1 MRFIEIPALITEDI
15 EDPSIVDITE
25 PITVSIS
32 GTTMTIDG
40 GSKVSGEATV
50 NLTGDTTINAFT
62 LQNIKHPSLH
72 KISVKT
78 NNKGNFTYVPTD
90 TVTASSV
97 STTTKTGSDFEI
109 LLITTNGGETYAD
122 FDMADYT
129 SPALYTSNALTG
141 FDISE
146 LTSTYGATAKL
157 YKPDGTLLTTVNS
170 ATTGGGVNFGY
181 TESIPGEVT
190 YTLEVEDDLGRKS
203 KYDLPRK
210 WISYA
215 METNSTPGFEKLAL
229 AGNEYT
235 STTIVPNIST
245 SSKVRV
251 HKKNN
256 HGYLGINFKIQ
267 GRNTT
272 NGSWVDID
280 DTGENENDDESKEYL
295 AFGDYLYH
303 RVWVKPTAKATATVS
318 SSNVV
323 TLSLTDFTEENLEK
337 SFENF
342 DPYDIDETSNTY
354 VFEETSKVGTIPFT
368 LAIGDQTYS
377 NAFTVTT
384 EEVGTV
390 PNTDFSTSNA
400 IFTYGTSGSNQSAMI
415 FGSDDAKYLCVYNP
429 SNGEEMF
436 VYKGDPSTGSYAL
449 YGGTNGDGI
458 YRHADYVADATP
470 LEGSAMSWDGK
481 YMLLKHYYWGDVTV
495 YKNNETDSQYDK
507 IINNLRSANY
517 NVGSWGACQF
527 IPNSYDFV
535 MTMHANNN
543 IYGFGVVYFEN
554 SGDTWTEKWTWE
566 NPTSGGLTR
575 TTTDA
580 KWGRFGFQFSR
591 DKKYAALTSYAN
603 PTNVAVLSV
612 DLENQ
617 TFQKIWEE
625 GISVGYACAMS
636 PDGKYVIA
644 GNQKIFKNNDAGD
657 WTSKTE
663 VQSEFT
669 NNTIFTDYC
678 IFLGDKY
685 VAGGNTSSKH
695 LFEFYPKKE
704 ILLTYN
710 DKDRITITKTGGLT
724 TTTDKLYKDGVLY
737 ETLNSESMIFIS
749 ETGVYQVIS
758 DDKYYSNKIT
768 VTTISETEARLYIN
782 HATTFLLKRDG
793 KVWYWGEY
801 HRGSNAMG
809 NGTEVSLPTL
819 NDNLNALP
827 GGIKQIGNSGVDPH
841 AMCAITNNGKLY
853 TWGYNGHGQLGRN
866 NTSDYTS
873 QAPWLVDTQSSNT
886 FTFCHCSYYSNFA
899 LQDNGYLWSCGYN
912 GQYLLGTGNN
922 SQQNRFYRIN
932 LPNVIDFH
940 ANHNLAVAVTSSN
953 EVYIWGTEA
962 NSCMAGI
969 GTTGTP
975 TRLTALDGKNIVKV
989 RTGGYSGHAISSD
1002 GKLYSWGKGQYHAI
1016 PDGTN
1021 SNIGTPTEMTWF
1033 SRKNIRLVDAQ
1044 FPYDEAAACLALDD
1058 QGNMYVW
1065 GMSDHGAIG
1074 VYHHHPTTHSWPVL
1088 LKTNIAS
1095 ISVGRH
1101 SCGCIDKFGQ
1111 VYTWGDGDRGVQNWI
1126 HGTNSNT
1133 DINYP
1138 TSNNL
1143 STGTTLIY
1151 DGYDTLK
1158 LGKKLSVT
1166 STMLYGSNTL
1176 SLDTKSDI
1184 FITDPHTYTFKVSDT
1199 SSGTLTYL
1207 SNVVSTVSRPTG
1219 RVYPPKSGIHKN
1231 LTTSGSANVDN
1242 TWTVD
1247 GALYG
1252 NGDYKASMNKNSNS
1266 SEHIY
1271 HAFSGVTGYGHMH
1284 TTNSTD
1290 VAIQLHMPQKIK
1302 LTKYAMYSRNFTGE
1316 YNYAPKTW
1324 KVYGSNDNGTNW
1336 TELDSQTDETVSS
1349 WGSQTDHRDTKRE
1362 YTVTG
1367 NNKYFSSYKLD
1378 VTANGGG
1385 NFVVISQIEYYGD
1398 EDEDFI
1404 TYDGFGKVTVETKGD
1419 TGATSNITYY
1429 SNTYEIGT
1437 ARDLYITDTGD
1448 YTVDIY
1454 GSTKAFLGTHTV
1466 SADTIDNVPGFTLAF
1481 HHGTFADSG
1490 DPYSDG
1496 SVTTAATNGHVFSDT
1511 ATGTYTWGTLA
1522 HVKERENPGFTANST
1537 LHTDYSS
1544 KYGWS
1549 SNSGWEVSSKD
1560 EFDSSSY
1567 PTWKAFNKSDASNNN
1582 WLSGSAP
1589 STSSPQWIKIKYPSQ
1604 QVIKSYVIKTRD
1616 NASPRFPTAWK
1627 LQGAN
1632 NDIGDTDTGWTDI
1645 GTEQT
1650 QTTTTRNTSKSF
1662 DVSSNTTAYQY
1673 YRLRITGSRESA
1685 SSSNSDY
1692 VAIGQ
1697 WFLNTANDE
1706 NTTNHDQYTRYT
1718 YTPASTITAKVL
1730 MVAGGGGGAGV
1741 RGGGGAGGLL
1751 FHESV
1756 TLSNVAKS
1764 IVVGNG
1770 GLGGLGHNNGALETG
1785 SKGNNTSF
1793 TGLTTVIGG
1802 GGGNSNHNIVL
1813 EQTNGGSGG
1822 GGCTASNH
1830 ATTGGGTGIAGP
1842 PRQGYDGGNTNSA
1855 SGGAGG
1861 GGAGGAGG
1869 AGEGGSGGIGLD
1881 FTTTFGN
1888 IYGDSGYFA
1897 SGGGG
1902 GKDSGTSGTSPNGG
1916 GGNGS
1921 TGSSAAQDA
1930 QKHTGGGG
1938 GGAGYNGNTNSRLGG
1953 DGGSGIVIIKKLG
1966 PINPPALTFDGY
1978 NKLTIDNV
1986 DLRGYVEGPTDN
1998 DKLPRASAAER
2009 EIAAGNWTPHYDY
2022 IYEAQSSPT
2031 GFYRFK
2037 ICNQSAST
2045 PANPTSDTS
2054 NTHTNN
2060 RHSILYEIS
2069 TGKWHDGSPNAD
2081 PNYITTT
2088 STYAAESVTTA
2099 NPAQIW
2105 TWNGTTLNDS
2115 YVLSSLSWSQPP
2127 PDGSSKFTI
2136 KKDGV
2141 AFATTTSNTVYIRD
2155 TGTYTAEVKGLGAY
2169 AIELSNVVTG
2179 SISSPTLAQAS
2190 ITLTNASKNLPTL
2203 TNTYT
2208 LSGSS
2213 NEYTWRLGHA
2223 NVNDNVYVCYATH
2236 PSNNNGGTGSSV
2248 YIRNVHTNETYT
2260 LSGTYTIYARGPYSF
2275 FAHLNGND
2283 FIIMFLSGS
2292 TDDGIIVKRMTLSST
2307 NSWTESSST
2316 THSIPNSSIYEQWHN
2331 QCKPQIRQRNGFTEI
2346 IKSYL
2351 YATNQ
2356 HNLSYR
2362 TYRFDFVL
2370 IKYTHSTSSFSIEN
2384 VTAKTGIYY
2393 NNEGTNARDVNSL
2406 FMVPDSNQYVMMYA
2420 YTNSGSKNDD
2430 ANAYGRLAKFTYDY
2444 GDGTVSNYL
2453 EVGTTGSGRRAGNRK
2468 YRSLIPLYDSSGNI
2482 NEVLL
2487 WNSAHTQNVT
2497 QKVILSSLSHST
2509 VSYNSDLNVYSTG
2522 TTYDHLIN
2530 VDNIGNYYF
2539 ISYFTDDQKIGLAI
2553 LDSKATQPT
2562 YEYYETSYTYGGS
2575 TDARKYSGHNS
2586 FIVLNSDGGSVDWY
2600 ILMHWPERSYA
2611 IERYNIPLVQ
2621 NIGVQYDNY
2630 NKITLNQLNYE
2641 DTAEVT
2647 YYSNTY
2653 NLGTA
2658 KTMYVKD
2665 TGEYVFK
2672 ISGTDKY
2679 VESNVYVSSVDLA
2692 GAPTKPIDFDGYNKL
2707 TLIGAGSN
2715 VSANVTYFS
2724 NTYELGSAKEFYIR
2738 DVGTYDLEMSG
2749 SNVFALSNTVVNA
2762 LSTPVVSGT
2771 HRFPLDSGTLTDLN
2785 DNSVSFDSGATF
2797 EAGTLRNDGKTS
2809 YKLTVGQNKNV
2820 TLPSALSNWCVSMW
2834 VFIPY
2839 VTSYGSSN
2847 SNDIPSDF
2855 SSYTH
2860 NFGYSWSYPWIW
2872 HMANGREFRHR
2883 THHDS
2888 HIYEYS
2894 SASATSS
2901 ESTNMYHSW
2910 GSSIGSGS
2918 KQNWH
2923 PGNSSND
2930 IFMPEAWHHMAW
2942 EYNGT
2947 TGKFKWYCDGIERTT
2962 AEVTMSTG
2970 CSLNGMTF
2978 GDNTPNGSLS
2988 TDGGTSSGNP
2998 YWYISDLVIAPSW
3011 NIDTYNLTK
3020 GTYKHFLPIPNPVG
3034 VRQLRGEGNEE
3045 SLSSP
3050 SLNFDTYNKLSIENF
3065 TTIDKEWP
3073 PASFTSPTFSTSTV
3087 TGVTTTNN
3095 GKDQTWTI
3103 SGASYGNGEYSA
3115 SYNNT
3120 VLNNA
3125 NYHGPVRCFDKV
3137 NDGYA
3142 FHSSSIQTGIVTL
3155 NMPEKIL
3162 LDSYELRHRPNAN
3175 TSENHAPRDWKLEAS
3190 NDGTTW
3196 VVLDTQANQSYS
3208 PDVQGDEASKRTYTV
3223 SGNTTQYSRYR
3234 LNITANDGG
3243 THLVIG
3249 QWKLFEKNPRTAKLT
3264 DPNGDT
3270 YSLGQTQNDIYIE
3283 DTGEYILEVTNSDQ
3297 SAVVA
3302 KTVSGGIS
3310 QAPPSVGSTIE
3321 LHTPQSG
3328 STLIKSLTCKSSTSG
3343 ASFQFSVNGVWATSA
3358 VIDSPIEQSTN
3369 SDHNFTLS
3377 ELSIF
3382 NNNTNA
3388 WLTQTGML
3396 SGGTNS
3402 KGSPVDR
3409 EFVFEFENF
3418 IKLTTFTMWDGRSDW
3433 TYTQYEIWLGDDL
3446 NNLYKEATVSNSPT
3460 TQWDNNN
3467 NTNSSTYSPSSSISS
3482 YKYLVLKNFVVPN
3495 NNPNNNNGLAGLGI
3509 AEIYIYGYVTYQE
3522 IIPSLTYDTYNKLSI
3537 ENITPISTSLRL
3549 GSNTYDIGTATDVY
3563 IEDAGTYKFATGD
3576 ANTFALVSNVVG
3588 TGQISEPPVYSSATP
3603 TLVDP
3608 IDITDGIWS
3617 SLTYQWYQTHST
3629 YYLYKLS
3636 GDPNDSDRF
3645 IKYDW
3650 VNLVWSDQD
3659 QSGTYSTFGTSATDT
3674 TATARSVTN
3683 PTHIYLIAG
3692 LQLHATMVNPYYQA
3706 PFYPPSLTYDT
3717 SNKLSIE
3724 NLTPTSTTLTD
3735 PNGTSFDIG
3744 TATDVYIRDSGKYSI
3759 TSNNA
3764 NTFLLASTTVTGT
3777 PTGTYDKRVPLAF
3790 HHGTFADS
3798 DDPYGDGSVTVA
3810 ATNGHVYSDTPTGT
3824 YSWGTLGSCVKTE
3837 MADNLH
3843 STEEWAYRHNN
3854 GNTPTAGYT
3863 TYTWT
3868 PTSTITNTRTLVVAG
3883 GGGGGTDMGGG
3894 GGAGG
3899 LLASTSTNIAY
3910 AEQTIQVGD
3919 GGARGYGPDGNSTNQ
3934 HRGGNGANS
3943 SISGPGI
3950 TAIGGGGGATGH
3962 NDTYDRAAGSG
3973 GSGGGGSGGLASNS
3987 GYGAPN
3993 GTGIPGQGYD
4003 GANSGNA
4010 WYPGGGGGAG
4020 EKGYGR
4026 NGSGGGGNTVK
4037 GNGGNGLEDDIL
4049 GTSYW
4054 WAGGGGCNVYHSN
4067 HTPDNRAGHGGKGG
4081 GGGGAPAN
4089 SGHGVQHGYGDTN
4102 GLTNGQDGDTATANW
4117 HTHNGGNGGKHTGGG
4132 GGGGD
4137 HNQQSNP
4144 LLMRGGRG
4152 GSGIVVI
4159 QVPTTA
4165 TTPSQSYDT
4174 VKTITVSNVP
4184 STLTDVVG
4192 NIYKGSTAYPIH
4204 ATTSSSNVIIKNT
4217 GTYLS
4222 VFTTATQAFFTNA
4235 IDVTTQPTT
4244 TSDDNTIE
4252 DEPLSSGLSV
4262 SATLVFHHDTFAN
4275 SDDPHGDGSI
4285 TTAAVNGHVYS
4296 DTPTGT
4302 YTWGTLGSAT
4312 LNQPSGTD
4320 TNAGSGGHTPGNTTY
4335 TWTPP
4340 GAITGARMLL
4350 VGGGGG
4356 GGMDMGGGG
4365 GAGGFLA
4372 IDSKDIPESEQT
4384 VVVGQG
4390 GIGAPRAS
4398 GTNVLGQTQPGSHT
4412 YSVPAYNGGDSSI
4425 AGETAYGGG
4434 RGGYTHNDDDRQ
4446 HGWPGGSGGGAS
4458 GYNQSSRNSPGGAGV
4473 TGQGNNGGGSNT
4485 SHYSGGGG
4493 GAGQAGTSANSEPKG
4508 GDGLPSDIL
4517 GTEYWWSGGGGGG
4530 GYSINGGDGGKGGGG
4545 GGAIGSNPGGTGGLT
4560 DGQAGGG
4567 GGTNQQANTPGGH
4580 AGKHTGGG
4588 GGGGAHFQ
4596 GNNYGGN
4603 GGSGIV
4609 IIKFLVQEVG
4619 YAGSTA
4625 VPDETTTITIG
4636 EEAPSETLDVST
4648 TTIQEPTL
4656 NLDFTV
4662 ATTKLARNVKRYNGL
4677 SNSSIGARFNRRESR
4692 KKRIEKRIS
4701 IPTSFSAELTANNA
4715 SSPTTLTVTVSNS
4728 RFYINGESKP
4738 TLAFI
4743 RGETYTFDQSDASN
4757 SGHPLVLATS
4767 EDGTQ
4772 YTTGWTASGTPGTN
4786 GSHAFIVP
4794 YDVPDTI
4801 YYKCSN
4807 HNNMGGEIHTTF
4819 GNAFSLGDFD
4829 IAANTHVSGE
4839 YTLAVNYDGTTSNL
4853 YVNGDLIS
4861 QTTPSPAISAG
4872 VKDFILGKEFD
4883 GYVKNFKFWNY
4894 AKLFLVTFS
4903 KVVFHYGSFD
4913 TVYGDADVTEAANNG
4928 HIFDDTPSG
4937 TYNWGTLGT
4946 PSTANRQTTYTWT
4959 PSGTL
4964 NVDILLVGGGG
4975 GSGYSYSGGGG
4986 AGGLVFSQ
4994 NESVS
4999 GQQSIVVGDGANG
5012 STERPYTTTGFD
5024 TSAFGYTAK
5033 GGGQGGGDDQAG
5045 VSGGSGGGG
5054 SDANVSGGSSNQD
5067 SYSGKGFGN
5076 NGGRSGGNGQ
5086 GGGGGGGAGGSGDNA
5101 PSGVGG
5107 IGKDYSSVF
5116 GTTYGVSGW
5125 FAGGGAP
5132 SGDSRSGYGGPYAGG
5147 TGGQGGGGNYNQNGQ
5162 PHTGGGGGGNRD
5174 GGNGYKGGSGIVIVI
5189 LS

>member
-384 EEVGTV
+384 IDLSIPVE
-390 PNTDFSTSNA
+390 PNTDFTASGPNMLHLV
-400 IFTYGTSGSNQSAMI
+400 GTSSQ
-415 FGSDDAKYLCVYNP
+415 P
-429 SNGEEMF
+429 SNYMAEASGDGKYIAFGIDGSGNFKIM
-436 VYKGDPSTGSYAL
+436 KGDPETGYTDYATATFSGASQVFGSMSY
-449 YGGTNGDGI
+449 
-458 YRHADYVADATP
+458 
-470 LEGSAMSWDGK
+470 DGK
-481 YMLLKHYYWGDVTV
+481 Y
-495 YKNNETDSQYDK
+495 
-507 IINNLRSANY
+507 IIVA
-517 NVGSWGACQF
+517 SWGTATDYEIF
-527 IPNSYDFV
+527 KHDESTGTYTKLPTTYPRVSTNDPYTHKPAFVPRSGNYDFAL
-535 MTMHANNN
+535 TGTDNNATCYIKLYKHN
-543 IYGFGVVYFEN
+543 AGT
-554 SGDTWTEKWTWE
+554 DTWTEQTRIQD
-566 NPTSGGLTR
+566 PT
-575 TTTDA
+575 
-580 KWGRFGFQFSR
+580 GRPNGDRYRGQFSKSFTR
-591 DKKYAALTSYAN
+591 DGKYLMFGTYSTYGGYEMYTIDWDAN
-603 PTNVAVLSV
+603 TAVFSGANWV
-612 DLENQ
+612 QNNNIGHSGAV
-617 TFQKIWEE
+617 T
-625 GISVGYACAMS
+625 
-636 PDGKYVIA
+636 PDGKYA
-644 GNQKIFKNNDAGD
+644 LLFHNDSNSRKIFKNNDAVD
-657 WTSKTE
+657 WSSATDVT
-663 VQSEFT
+663 SEFT
-669 NNTIFTDYC
+669 FNN
-678 IFLGDKY
+678 GDDDQ
-685 VAGGNTSSKH
+685 GGGICFFGEHGQYYISRMGGSNVRIYKWLDVTQKSVS
-695 LFEFYPKKE
+695 
-704 ILLTYN
+704 LTYN

-768 VTTISETEARLYIN
+768 VTTISETESILRIG
-782 HATTFLLKRDG
+782 HRTCFLLRKDG
-793 KVWYWGEY
+793 KVMYWGESFN
-801 HRGSNAMG
+801 GSNGMG
-809 NGTEVSLPTL
+809 NNTETVNPTL
-819 NDNLNALP
+819 HENLNAIP
-827 GGIKQIGNSGVDPH
+827 GGIKHIGGNTGDSH
-841 AMCAITNNGKLY
+841 AKCAISGNGKLY
-853 TWGYNGHGQLGRN
+853 TWGYNGHGSLGRN
-866 NTSDYTS
+866 NTSNYEN
-873 QAPWLVDTQSSNT
+873 QGPWLVDTQSSNT
-886 FTFCHCSYYSNFA
+886 FTRCFSGYYTNFA
-899 LQDNGYLWSCGYN
+899 LQDNGYLWGCGYN
-912 GQYLLGTGNN
+912 GVYELADGSTTNRYQFVRLNIENVMDFCITHHLGIAVTTNNTVYMWGNNNNGAMGGLGT
-922 SQQNRFYRIN
+922 R
-932 LPNVIDFH
+932 
-940 ANHNLAVAVTSSN
+940 T
-953 EVYIWGTEA
+953 
-962 NSCMAGI
+962 
-969 GTTGTP
+969 TP
-975 TRLTALDGKNIVKV
+975 TQLTTLDGKNIVKV
-989 RTGGYSGHAISSD
+989 RCSHQTGYAISSD
-1002 GKLYSWGKGQYHAI
+1002 GKLYAWGYGGYSLL
-1016 PDGTN
+1016 PYGSTG
-1021 SNIGTPTEMTWF
+1021 NIGTPTEMTWF
-1033 SRKNIRLVDAQ
+1033 SRKNIKLVDLECGWN
-1044 FPYDEAAACLALDD
+1044 DNTVCLALDD
-1058 QGNMYVW
+1058 KGNMYVW
-1065 GMSDHGAIG
+1065 GQDGTGALG
-1074 VYHHHPTTHSWPVL
+1074 DEVDAPSNTHWPFL
-1088 LKTNIAS
+1088 LKTNIET
-1095 ISVGRH
+1095 ISVGH
-1101 SCGCIDKFGQ
+1101 TECGCIDKFGQ
-1111 VYTWGDGDRGVQNWI
+1111 VYTWGNGTRGAQNWI
-1126 HGTNSNT
+1126 HGTVSDT
-1133 DINYP
+1133 HIYHP

-1158 LGKKLSVT
+1158 LGKKSSVT

-1184 FITDPHTYTFKVSDT
+1184 FITDPHTYTFKVSDA

-1207 SNVVSTVSRPTG
+1207 SNVASTVSRPTG
-1219 RVYPPKSGIHKN
+1219 RVYPPKSGTRKS
-1231 LTTSGSANVDN
+1231 LGSRSASANHKH

-1247 GALYG
+1247 GAVYG
-1252 NGDYKASMNKNSNS
+1252 NGGYTAYSSGSLNSANQS
-1266 SEHIY
+1266 LFECFDGLINQTCFHSANGQHLMSVILE
-1271 HAFSGVTGYGHMH
+1271 
-1284 TTNSTD
+1284 
-1290 VAIQLHMPQKIK
+1290 MPQKIK
-1302 LTKYAMYSRNFTGE
+1302 LTKYAIYSRNYTGE
-1316 YNYAPKTW
+1316 YTYAPRDW
-1324 KVYGSNDNGTNW
+1324 KVYGSNDGSNW
-1336 TELDSQTDETVSS
+1336 TELDSRTNETVSS
-1349 WGSQTDHRDTKRE
+1349 WGTQTDHRDTKRE
-1362 YTVTG
+1362 YTVSG
-1367 NNKYFSSYKLD
+1367 NTKYFSQYKYKVN
-1378 VTANGGG
+1378 VTNGSTYT
-1385 NFVVISQIEYYGD
+1385 VLSQIEYYGD
-1398 EDEDFI
+1398 EDDGFI
-1404 TYDGFGKVTVETKGD
+1404 TYDGFGKVTVDTKGD

-1496 SVTTAATNGHVFSDT
+1496 SVTTAATNGHVFADT
-1511 ATGTYTWGTLA
+1511 ATGTYSWGTLDS
-1522 HVKERENPGFTANST
+1522 VTLTAST
-1537 LHTDYSS
+1537 GGITDYVV
-1544 KYGWS
+1544 G
-1549 SNSGWEVSSKD
+1549 
-1560 EFDSSSY
+1560 
-1567 PTWKAFNKSDASNNN
+1567 
-1582 WLSGSAP
+1582 
-1589 STSSPQWIKIKYPSQ
+1589 
-1604 QVIKSYVIKTRD
+1604 KT
-1616 NASPRFPTAWK
+1616 
-1627 LQGAN
+1627 
-1632 NDIGDTDTGWTDI
+1632 
-1645 GTEQT
+1645 E
-1650 QTTTTRNTSKSF
+1650 
-1662 DVSSNTTAYQY
+1662 
-1673 YRLRITGSRESA
+1673 
-1685 SSSNSDY
+1685 
-1692 VAIGQ
+1692 
-1697 WFLNTANDE
+1697 
-1706 NTTNHDQYTRYT
+1706 YT
-1718 YTPASTITAKVL
+1718 YTPAFSFTGKLL
-1730 MVAGGGGGAGV
+1730 MVAGGGGGGGTIA
-1741 RGGGGAGGLL
+1741 GGGGGGGLL
-1751 FHESV
+1751 Y
-1756 TLSNVAKS
+1756 N
-1764 IVVGNG
+1764 
-1770 GLGGLGHNNGALETG
+1770 ETA
-1785 SKGNNTSF
+1785 SF
-1793 TGLTTVIGG
+1793 TSSQKTIIVGDGGIGGGNIDQGTNNAGKRGHDTSVSGFTTVIGG
-1802 GGGNSNHNIVL
+1802 GAGGGYGANGADTPSY
-1813 EQTNGGSGG
+1813 GGSGG
-1822 GGCTASNH
+1822 GYKTTYTDYS
-1830 ATTGGGTGIAGP
+1830 ATTGQGNQGGEITGYA
-1842 PRQGYDGGNTNSA
+1842 
-1855 SGGAGG
+1855 
-1861 GGAGGAGG
+1861 
-1869 AGEGGSGGIGLD
+1869 
-1881 FTTTFGN
+1881 
-1888 IYGDSGYFA
+1888 
-1897 SGGGG
+1897 
-1902 GKDSGTSGTSPNGG
+1902 
-1916 GGNGS
+1916 
-1921 TGSSAAQDA
+1921 
-1930 QKHTGGGG
+1930 GGGG
-1938 GGAGYNGNTNSRLGG
+1938 GGAGEVGADSGNAYSGAGGDGLNYSSVFGTTYGESGWFSGGGGGGGRNDNNAGNAGPSSGGLGGGGNGDHNGNTTISLSSAMNGQLQTGG
-1953 DGGSGIVIIKKLG
+1953 GGGGGGWNGSKPSGSIGGKGGSGIVLIKKLG
-1966 PINPPALTFDGY
+1966 PVNPPTLNFDGY

-2037 ICNQSAST
+2037 ICSQSAST
-2045 PANPTSDTS
+2045 PNNPTSDTS

-2136 KKDGV
+2136 KKDGA

-2155 TGTYTAEVKGLGAY
+2155 TGTYTAEVKSLGAY

-2370 IKYTHSTSSFSIEN
+2370 IKYTHSTSSFYIEN

-2621 NIGVQYDNY
+2621 NIGVQFDNY
-2630 NKITLNQLNYE
+2630 NKLTLNQLNYE

-2707 TLIGAGSN
+2707 TLIDAGSN

-2797 EAGTLRNDGKTS
+2797 EAPELRKDAKTS
-2809 YKLTVGQNKNV
+2809 YKLSVGQNKNV
-2820 TLPSALSNWCVSMW
+2820 TLPSALANWCVSMW

-2839 VTSYGSSN
+2839 TTSYGGSSN
-2847 SNDIPSDF
+2847 SSNIPSDF
-2855 SSYTH
+2855 SSHTSG
-2860 NFGYSWSYPWIW
+2860 GYSWKYIWTW
-2872 HMANGREFRHR
+2872 HMANGREFRHQ

-2901 ESTNMYHSW
+2901 ESVNMYHSW

-2918 KQNWH
+2918 KQEWH
-2923 PGNSSND
+2923 PGNSSNN

-2978 GDNTPNGSLS
+2978 GDSTPNGSIS
-2988 TDGGTSSGNP
+2988 DDTSIW
-2998 YWYISDLVIAPSW
+2998 WYISDLVIAPSW

-3020 GTYKHFLPIPNPVG
+3020 GTYKHFLPIPQTLG

-3050 SLNFDTYNKLSIENF
+3050 SLTFDTYNKLTLENF
-3065 TTIDKEWP
+3065 TTTDKEWP

-3120 VLNNA
+3120 VLSNA

-3175 TSENHAPRDWKLEAS
+3175 TNENHAPRDWKLEAS

-3243 THLVIG
+3243 AHLVIG
-3249 QWKLFEKNPRTAKLT
+3249 QWKLFEKNPRTATLT

-3283 DTGEYILEVTNSDQ
+3283 DTGEYALEVTNSDQ
-3297 SAVVA
+3297 KAIVG
-3302 KTVSGGIS
+3302 KTVTGITQNTASSPYTITTDSLFFNYEAWQQTWTLECWAKFSDFSAGRGLFGHGISGDNTGLHINIYDSGG
-3310 QAPPSVGSTIE
+3310 
-3321 LHTPQSG
+3321 
-3328 STLIKSLTCKSSTSG
+3328 KSRFGFHQNDVDATF
-3343 ASFQFSVNGVWATSA
+3343 SFQADTWYHLVYTYNNSGTSRQIYINGVL
-3358 VIDSPIEQSTN
+3358 Q
-3369 SDHNFTLS
+3369 TLGTFGS
-3377 ELSIF
+3377 SYGSNYARGTDEFSIG
-3382 NNNTNA
+3382 N
-3388 WLTQTGML
+3388 
-3396 SGGTNS
+3396 
-3402 KGSPVDR
+3402 
-3409 EFVFEFENF
+3409 
-3418 IKLTTFTMWDGRSDW
+3418 
-3433 TYTQYEIWLGDDL
+3433 
-3446 NNLYKEATVSNSPT
+3446 
-3460 TQWDNNN
+3460 
-3467 NTNSSTYSPSSSISS
+3467 TYSPGSNGNPMKGEIAVARM
-3482 YKYLVLKNFVVPN
+3482 YTKVLTAEEIGVNYAAGYL
-3495 NNPNNNNGLAGLGI
+3495 GTGAMS
-3509 AEIYIYGYVTYQE
+3509 TT
-3522 IIPSLTYDTYNKLSI
+3522 PSLIYDTYNKLSI

-3549 GSNTYDIGTATDVY
+3549 GSNTYDIGTAT
-3563 IEDAGTYKFATGD
+3563 
-3576 ANTFALVSNVVG
+3576 
-3588 TGQISEPPVYSSATP
+3588 
-3603 TLVDP
+3603 
-3608 IDITDGIWS
+3608 
-3617 SLTYQWYQTHST
+3617 
-3629 YYLYKLS
+3629 
-3636 GDPNDSDRF
+3636 
-3645 IKYDW
+3645 
-3650 VNLVWSDQD
+3650 
-3659 QSGTYSTFGTSATDT
+3659 
-3674 TATARSVTN
+3674 
-3683 PTHIYLIAG
+3683 
-3692 LQLHATMVNPYYQA
+3692 
-3706 PFYPPSLTYDT
+3706 
-3717 SNKLSIE
+3717 
-3724 NLTPTSTTLTD
+3724 
-3735 PNGTSFDIG
+3735 
-3744 TATDVYIRDSGKYSI
+3744 
-3759 TSNNA
+3759 
-3764 NTFLLASTTVTGT
+3764 
-3777 PTGTYDKRVPLAF
+3777 
-3790 HHGTFADS
+3790 
-3798 DDPYGDGSVTVA
+3798 
-3810 ATNGHVYSDTPTGT
+3810 
-3824 YSWGTLGSCVKTE
+3824 
-3837 MADNLH
+3837 
-3843 STEEWAYRHNN
+3843 
-3854 GNTPTAGYT
+3854 
-3863 TYTWT
+3863 
-3868 PTSTITNTRTLVVAG
+3868 
-3883 GGGGGTDMGGG
+3883 
-3894 GGAGG
+3894 
-3899 LLASTSTNIAY
+3899 
-3910 AEQTIQVGD
+3910 
-3919 GGARGYGPDGNSTNQ
+3919 
-3934 HRGGNGANS
+3934 
-3943 SISGPGI
+3943 
-3950 TAIGGGGGATGH
+3950 
-3962 NDTYDRAAGSG
+3962 
-3973 GSGGGGSGGLASNS
+3973 
-3987 GYGAPN
+3987 
-3993 GTGIPGQGYD
+3993 
-4003 GANSGNA
+4003 
-4010 WYPGGGGGAG
+4010 
-4020 EKGYGR
+4020 
-4026 NGSGGGGNTVK
+4026 
-4037 GNGGNGLEDDIL
+4037 
-4049 GTSYW
+4049 
-4054 WAGGGGCNVYHSN
+4054 
-4067 HTPDNRAGHGGKGG
+4067 
-4081 GGGGAPAN
+4081 
-4089 SGHGVQHGYGDTN
+4089 
-4102 GLTNGQDGDTATANW
+4102 
-4117 HTHNGGNGGKHTGGG
+4117 
-4132 GGGGD
+4132 
-4137 HNQQSNP
+4137 
-4144 LLMRGGRG
+4144 
-4152 GSGIVVI
+4152 
-4159 QVPTTA
+4159 
-4165 TTPSQSYDT
+4165 
-4174 VKTITVSNVP
+4174 
-4184 STLTDVVG
+4184 
-4192 NIYKGSTAYPIH
+4192 
-4204 ATTSSSNVIIKNT
+4204 
-4217 GTYLS
+4217 
-4222 VFTTATQAFFTNA
+4222 
-4235 IDVTTQPTT
+4235 
-4244 TSDDNTIE
+4244 
-4252 DEPLSSGLSV
+4252 
-4262 SATLVFHHDTFAN
+4262 
-4275 SDDPHGDGSI
+4275 
-4285 TTAAVNGHVYS
+4285 
-4296 DTPTGT
+4296 
-4302 YTWGTLGSAT
+4302 
-4312 LNQPSGTD
+4312 
-4320 TNAGSGGHTPGNTTY
+4320 
-4335 TWTPP
+4335 
-4340 GAITGARMLL
+4340 
-4350 VGGGGG
+4350 
-4356 GGMDMGGGG
+4356 
-4365 GAGGFLA
+4365 
-4372 IDSKDIPESEQT
+4372 
-4384 VVVGQG
+4384 
-4390 GIGAPRAS
+4390 
-4398 GTNVLGQTQPGSHT
+4398 
-4412 YSVPAYNGGDSSI
+4412 
-4425 AGETAYGGG
+4425 
-4434 RGGYTHNDDDRQ
+4434 
-4446 HGWPGGSGGGAS
+4446 
-4458 GYNQSSRNSPGGAGV
+4458 
-4473 TGQGNNGGGSNT
+4473 
-4485 SHYSGGGG
+4485 
-4493 GAGQAGTSANSEPKG
+4493 
-4508 GDGLPSDIL
+4508 
-4517 GTEYWWSGGGGGG
+4517 
-4530 GYSINGGDGGKGGGG
+4530 
-4545 GGAIGSNPGGTGGLT
+4545 
-4560 DGQAGGG
+4560 
-4567 GGTNQQANTPGGH
+4567 
-4580 AGKHTGGG
+4580 
-4588 GGGGAHFQ
+4588 
-4596 GNNYGGN
+4596 
-4603 GGSGIV
+4603 
-4609 IIKFLVQEVG
+4609 
-4619 YAGSTA
+4619 
-4625 VPDETTTITIG
+4625 
-4636 EEAPSETLDVST
+4636 
-4648 TTIQEPTL
+4648 
-4656 NLDFTV
+4656 
-4662 ATTKLARNVKRYNGL
+4662 
-4677 SNSSIGARFNRRESR
+4677 
-4692 KKRIEKRIS
+4692 
-4701 IPTSFSAELTANNA
+4701 
-4715 SSPTTLTVTVSNS
+4715 
-4728 RFYINGESKP
+4728 
-4738 TLAFI
+4738 
-4743 RGETYTFDQSDASN
+4743 
-4757 SGHPLVLATS
+4757 
-4767 EDGTQ
+4767 
-4772 YTTGWTASGTPGTN
+4772 
-4786 GSHAFIVP
+4786 
-4794 YDVPDTI
+4794 
-4801 YYKCSN
+4801 
-4807 HNNMGGEIHTTF
+4807 
-4819 GNAFSLGDFD
+4819 
-4829 IAANTHVSGE
+4829 
-4839 YTLAVNYDGTTSNL
+4839 
-4853 YVNGDLIS
+4853 
-4861 QTTPSPAISAG
+4861 
-4872 VKDFILGKEFD
+4872 
-4883 GYVKNFKFWNY
+4883 
-4894 AKLFLVTFS
+4894 
-4903 KVVFHYGSFD
+4903 
-4913 TVYGDADVTEAANNG
+4913 
-4928 HIFDDTPSG
+4928 
-4937 TYNWGTLGT
+4937 
-4946 PSTANRQTTYTWT
+4946 
-4959 PSGTL
+4959 
-4964 NVDILLVGGGG
+4964 
-4975 GSGYSYSGGGG
+4975 
-4986 AGGLVFSQ
+4986 
-4994 NESVS
+4994 
-4999 GQQSIVVGDGANG
+4999 
-5012 STERPYTTTGFD
+5012 
-5024 TSAFGYTAK
+5024 
-5033 GGGQGGGDDQAG
+5033 
-5045 VSGGSGGGG
+5045 
-5054 SDANVSGGSSNQD
+5054 
-5067 SYSGKGFGN
+5067 
-5076 NGGRSGGNGQ
+5076 
-5086 GGGGGGGAGGSGDNA
+5086 
-5101 PSGVGG
+5101 
-5107 IGKDYSSVF
+5107 
-5116 GTTYGVSGW
+5116 
-5125 FAGGGAP
+5125 
-5132 SGDSRSGYGGPYAGG
+5132 
-5147 TGGQGGGGNYNQNGQ
+5147 
-5162 PHTGGGGGGNRD
+5162 
-5174 GGNGYKGGSGIVIVI
+5174 
-5189 LS
+5189 

>member
-303 RVWVKPTAKATATVS
+303 RVWVKPTAKATTDVS

-323 TLSLTDFTEENLEK
+323 TLTLTDFTEENLEK

-342 DPYDIDETSNTY
+342 DPFDIDETSNTY

-384 EEVGTV
+384 IDLSIPAE
-390 PNTDFSTSNA
+390 PNTDFTASGPNMLHLV
-400 IFTYGTSGSNQSAMI
+400 GTSSQ
-415 FGSDDAKYLCVYNP
+415 P
-429 SNGEEMF
+429 SNYMAEASGDGKYIAFGIDGSGNFKIM
-436 VYKGDPSTGSYAL
+436 KGDPETGYTDYATATFSGASQVFGSMSY
-449 YGGTNGDGI
+449 
-458 YRHADYVADATP
+458 
-470 LEGSAMSWDGK
+470 DGK
-481 YMLLKHYYWGDVTV
+481 Y
-495 YKNNETDSQYDK
+495 
-507 IINNLRSANY
+507 IIVA
-517 NVGSWGACQF
+517 SWGTATDYEIF
-527 IPNSYDFV
+527 KHDESTGTYTKLPTTYPRVSTNDPYTHKPAFVPRSGNYDFAL
-535 MTMHANNN
+535 TGTDNNATCYIKLYKHN
-543 IYGFGVVYFEN
+543 AGT
-554 SGDTWTEKWTWE
+554 DTWTEQTRIQD
-566 NPTSGGLTR
+566 PT
-575 TTTDA
+575 
-580 KWGRFGFQFSR
+580 GRPNGDRYRGQFSKSFTR
-591 DKKYAALTSYAN
+591 DGKYLMFGTYSTYGGYEMYTIDWDAN
-603 PTNVAVLSV
+603 TAVFSGANWV
-612 DLENQ
+612 QNNNIGHSGAV
-617 TFQKIWEE
+617 T
-625 GISVGYACAMS
+625 
-636 PDGKYVIA
+636 PDGKYA
-644 GNQKIFKNNDAGD
+644 LLFHNDSNSRKIFKNNDAGD
-657 WTSKTE
+657 WSSATDVT
-663 VQSEFT
+663 SEFT
-669 NNTIFTDYC
+669 FNN
-678 IFLGDKY
+678 GDDDQ
-685 VAGGNTSSKH
+685 GGGICFFGEHGQYYISRMGGSNVRIYKWLDVTQKSVS
-695 LFEFYPKKE
+695 
-704 ILLTYN
+704 LTYN

-1021 SNIGTPTEMTWF
+1021 SNVGTPTEMTWF

-1126 HGTNSNT
+1126 HGSNSDT

-1158 LGKKLSVT
+1158 LGKKSSVT

-1231 LTTSGSANVDN
+1231 LTTSGSVNVDN

-1511 ATGTYTWGTLA
+1511 ATGTYTWGTLDS
-1522 HVKERENPGFTANST
+1522 VTLTAST
-1537 LHTDYSS
+1537 GGITDYVV
-1544 KYGWS
+1544 G
-1549 SNSGWEVSSKD
+1549 
-1560 EFDSSSY
+1560 
-1567 PTWKAFNKSDASNNN
+1567 
-1582 WLSGSAP
+1582 
-1589 STSSPQWIKIKYPSQ
+1589 
-1604 QVIKSYVIKTRD
+1604 KT
-1616 NASPRFPTAWK
+1616 
-1627 LQGAN
+1627 
-1632 NDIGDTDTGWTDI
+1632 
-1645 GTEQT
+1645 E
-1650 QTTTTRNTSKSF
+1650 
-1662 DVSSNTTAYQY
+1662 
-1673 YRLRITGSRESA
+1673 
-1685 SSSNSDY
+1685 
-1692 VAIGQ
+1692 
-1697 WFLNTANDE
+1697 
-1706 NTTNHDQYTRYT
+1706 YT
-1718 YTPASTITAKVL
+1718 YTPAFSFTGKLL
-1730 MVAGGGGGAGV
+1730 MVAGGGGGGGTIA
-1741 RGGGGAGGLL
+1741 GGGGGGGLL
-1751 FHESV
+1751 Y
-1756 TLSNVAKS
+1756 N
-1764 IVVGNG
+1764 
-1770 GLGGLGHNNGALETG
+1770 ETA
-1785 SKGNNTSF
+1785 SF
-1793 TGLTTVIGG
+1793 TSSQKTIIVGDGGIGGGNIDQGTNNAGKRGHDTSVSGFTTVIGG
-1802 GGGNSNHNIVL
+1802 GAGGGYSANDADTPSY
-1813 EQTNGGSGG
+1813 GGSGG
-1822 GGCTASNH
+1822 GYKTTYTDYS
-1830 ATTGGGTGIAGP
+1830 ATTGQGNQGGEITGYAG
-1842 PRQGYDGGNTNSA
+1842 G
-1855 SGGAGG
+1855 GG
-1861 GGAGGAGG
+1861 GGAGEVGADSGNAYSGAGG
-1869 AGEGGSGGIGLD
+1869 DGLNYSSVFGTTYGESGW
-1881 FTTTFGN
+1881 F
-1888 IYGDSGYFA
+1888 

-1902 GKDSGTSGTSPNGG
+1902 GGGRNDNNAGNAGPSSGGLGG
-1916 GGNGS
+1916 GGNGDHNGNTTIS
-1921 TGSSAAQDA
+1921 LSSAMNGQL
-1930 QKHTGGGG
+1930 HTGGGG
-1938 GGAGYNGNTNSRLGG
+1938 GGGGWNGSKPSGSIGG
-1953 DGGSGIVIIKKLG
+1953 KGGSGIVLIKKLG
-1966 PINPPALTFDGY
+1966 PVNPPTLNFDGY

-2136 KKDGV
+2136 KKDGA

-2169 AIELSNVVTG
+2169 AIELSREVTG
-2179 SISSPTLAQAS
+2179 SISSPTLAQTS
-2190 ITLTNASKNLPTL
+2190 LTLTNASKNLPTL
-2203 TNTYT
+2203 TNTYA

-2223 NVNDNVYVCYATH
+2223 NVNNNVYVCYATH
-2236 PSNNNGGTGSSV
+2236 PSNHGGTGSSV
-2248 YIRNVHTNETYT
+2248 YIRNIHTNETYT

-2275 FAHLNGND
+2275 FAHLNGNE
-2283 FIIMFLSGS
+2283 FIIMFLTGS

-2316 THSIPNSSIYEQWHN
+2316 THSIPNSSIDEYWVY

-2351 YATNQ
+2351 YNTNQ

-2384 VTAKTGIYY
+2384 VTAKTGIYF
-2393 NNEGTNARDVNSL
+2393 NNEATNARDVNSL
-2406 FMVPDSNQYVMMYA
+2406 FMVPDSNQYVMMYG

-2453 EVGTTGSGRRAGNRK
+2453 EVGTTGSGRNAPGNRK

-2497 QKVILSSLSHST
+2497 QKVTLSNLSHST
-2509 VSYNSDLNVYSTG
+2509 VSYDGNLNVYSTG
-2522 TTYDHLIN
+2522 TNTYDHMIN

-2600 ILMHWPERSYA
+2600 ILMHWSERSYA

-2658 KTMYVKD
+2658 KTVYVKD

-2749 SNVFALSNTVVNA
+2749 SNVFALSSNVVGSVIQNVYFSDSWDWTSSSSLTSTDGNTTLTSSGSPTYDISNGYYSFDTAGEYFTLSKNSISSQLALNVNDMVIDFEMYNA
-2762 LSTPVVSGT
+2762 EGPSVNYFVFGGNSNAR
-2771 HRFPLDSGTLTDLN
+2771 RFYTYNGNNIQTIRNGYNAEQTQLNASYLDWARHTIWFVADTLTFKYYMDGTL
-2785 DNSVSFDSGATF
+2785 
-2797 EAGTLRNDGKTS
+2797 K
-2809 YKLTVGQNKNV
+2809 
-2820 TLPSALSNWCVSMW
+2820 
-2834 VFIPY
+2834 
-2839 VTSYGSSN
+2839 
-2847 SNDIPSDF
+2847 
-2855 SSYTH
+2855 YT
-2860 NFGYSWSYPWIW
+2860 Y
-2872 HMANGREFRHR
+2872 
-2883 THHDS
+2883 T
-2888 HIYEYS
+2888 
-2894 SASATSS
+2894 
-2901 ESTNMYHSW
+2901 STNAGDFHMRDFPFHFGFY
-2910 GSSIGSGS
+2910 SIESGSGS
-2918 KQNWH
+2918 AETRLRKFH
-2923 PGNSSND
+2923 YELSNGRITESLIANPD
-2930 IFMPEAWHHMAW
+2930 
-2942 EYNGT
+2942 
-2947 TGKFKWYCDGIERTT
+2947 WYG
-2962 AEVTMSTG
+2962 
-2970 CSLNGMTF
+2970 L
-2978 GDNTPNGSLS
+2978 
-2988 TDGGTSSGNP
+2988 
-2998 YWYISDLVIAPSW
+2998 
-3011 NIDTYNLTK
+3011 K
-3020 GTYKHFLPIPNPVG
+3020 PIP
-3034 VRQLRGEGNEE
+3034 
-3045 SLSSP
+3045 SLT
-3050 SLNFDTYNKLSIENF
+3050 FDGYNKLTLENF
-3065 TTIDKEWP
+3065 TTTDIEWP
-3073 PASFTSPTFSTSTV
+3073 PADGTRSSV
-3087 TGVTTTNN
+3087 TRTNSN
-3095 GKDQTWTI
+3095 KTATWTI
-3103 SGASYGNGEYSA
+3103 SGASYGNGEYTAETDDDVWSQNGNHLGYPDMA
-3115 SYNNT
+3115 FNKSLTLPTTSSGFITNNSPQ
-3120 VLNNA
+3120 
-3125 NYHGPVRCFDKV
+3125 PV
-3137 NDGYA
+3137 
-3142 FHSSSIQTGIVTL
+3142 
-3155 NMPEKIL
+3155 
-3162 LDSYELRHRPNAN
+3162 ELRITLPNAIVLGSYKLQGRALN
-3175 TSENHAPRDWKLEAS
+3175 DTSETPGTWTMEGS

-3196 VVLDTQANQSYS
+3196 TVIDTQTAAN
-3208 PDVQGDEASKRTYTV
+3208 PALDNSKTATYTV
-3223 SGNTTQYSRYR
+3223 YGNSTAYNRYK
-3234 LNITANDGG
+3234 LNISETNVFNGG
-3243 THLVIG
+3243 ATVLG
-3249 QWKLFEKNPRTAKLT
+3249 ELYLYEKNTRTAKLT
-3264 DPNGDT
+3264 DPNDVEYT
-3270 YSLGQTQNDIYIE
+3270 LGQTQNDIYIE

-3297 SAVVA
+3297 SAVVKTNVGSVSIPDPNQVPLTVTGLSGWYTGSSFNTSTNQWEDISGNDRHMTETQGTMNVNSTGINQKAYVYASRYDGIRIPVTAHSITHTPNYTFFFVGKWTADDNIRGRILDSINNSPGYFSGWYGRQYSGHSRYISPKNGA
-3302 KTVSGGIS
+3302 KDKTTNDTNITGDDWALVTDFNYGFRINGIDRANNSTVSEGGFPQMSINYGLYNTGTYRQNYEYSEGCSWAGAELICYNRTLTANEIS
-3310 QAPPSVGSTIE
+3310 LIE
-3321 LHTPQSG
+3321 GYLQS
-3328 STLIKSLTCKSSTSG
+3328 
-3343 ASFQFSVNGVWATSA
+3343 
-3358 VIDSPIEQSTN
+3358 
-3369 SDHNFTLS
+3369 
-3377 ELSIF
+3377 
-3382 NNNTNA
+3382 
-3388 WLTQTGML
+3388 
-3396 SGGTNS
+3396 
-3402 KGSPVDR
+3402 
-3409 EFVFEFENF
+3409 
-3418 IKLTTFTMWDGRSDW
+3418 
-3433 TYTQYEIWLGDDL
+3433 
-3446 NNLYKEATVSNSPT
+3446 
-3460 TQWDNNN
+3460 
-3467 NTNSSTYSPSSSISS
+3467 
-3482 YKYLVLKNFVVPN
+3482 KYLISNDIQQVL
-3495 NNPNNNNGLAGLGI
+3495 
-3509 AEIYIYGYVTYQE
+3509 
-3522 IIPSLTYDTYNKLSI
+3522 IPSLTYDTYNKLSI
-3537 ENITPISTSLRL
+3537 ENLTPTSTTLTDPN
-3549 GSNTYDIGTATDVY
+3549 GSSFDIGTASNVY
-3563 IEDAGTYKFATGD
+3563 IEHAGTYKMATGD
-3576 ANTFALVSNVVG
+3576 ATTFALVSKQVNTLAPKPDYTNIWAGEIAGMVIDSDGKLYTWGSDNSNESGRGASDRTPTHISTISDPVSNVWVDGAPGRTRIVKTSTNKWYMWGMNGSHSKIFGQTVNQTTPVDVTSYFTTYFGAQGASDSTRIVKVVMSANACSALAADGKVWSWGKDESRNELGNNTNTTTATPFKNTTDGTAELTDIVDICSLHYGKLALDSNGDVWQWGQLRTGSTGYATKQTDLDSVTIIGIG
-3588 TGQISEPPVYSSATP
+3588 TGFFTAYAWDATGTIYSTGQGTEGQLGNGADSDQDSTWQTITTLQGKTIYGIYGAGYSVFAHTSDGVYACGQGANGRLGMGNSDNLNVFTKSVALSALSIYKLDFGHGPGYIIT
-3603 TLVDP
+3603 
-3608 IDITDGIWS
+3608 TDGKGYALGRDAINSIPTPLSGDKNVPTEAS
-3617 SLTYQWYQTHST
+3617 SLTN
-3629 YYLYKLS
+3629 LS
-3636 GDPNDSDRF
+3636 
-3645 IKYDW
+3645 
-3650 VNLVWSDQD
+3650 LV
-3659 QSGTYSTFGTSATDT
+3659 
-3674 TATARSVTN
+3674 
-3683 PTHIYLIAG
+3683 P
-3692 LQLHATMVNPYYQA
+3692 P
-3706 PFYPPSLTYDT
+3706 PPPSLTYDT

-3759 TSNNA
+3759 VSKDA
-3764 NTFLLASTTVTGT
+3764 NTFLLASNTVTGT

-3798 DDPYGDGSVTVA
+3798 G
-3810 ATNGHVYSDTPTGT
+3810 
-3824 YSWGTLGSCVKTE
+3824 
-3837 MADNLH
+3837 
-3843 STEEWAYRHNN
+3843 
-3854 GNTPTAGYT
+3854 
-3863 TYTWT
+3863 
-3868 PTSTITNTRTLVVAG
+3868 
-3883 GGGGGTDMGGG
+3883 
-3894 GGAGG
+3894 
-3899 LLASTSTNIAY
+3899 
-3910 AEQTIQVGD
+3910 
-3919 GGARGYGPDGNSTNQ
+3919 
-3934 HRGGNGANS
+3934 
-3943 SISGPGI
+3943 
-3950 TAIGGGGGATGH
+3950 
-3962 NDTYDRAAGSG
+3962 
-3973 GSGGGGSGGLASNS
+3973 
-3987 GYGAPN
+3987 
-3993 GTGIPGQGYD
+3993 
-4003 GANSGNA
+4003 
-4010 WYPGGGGGAG
+4010 
-4020 EKGYGR
+4020 
-4026 NGSGGGGNTVK
+4026 
-4037 GNGGNGLEDDIL
+4037 
-4049 GTSYW
+4049 
-4054 WAGGGGCNVYHSN
+4054 
-4067 HTPDNRAGHGGKGG
+4067 
-4081 GGGGAPAN
+4081 
-4089 SGHGVQHGYGDTN
+4089 
-4102 GLTNGQDGDTATANW
+4102 
-4117 HTHNGGNGGKHTGGG
+4117 
-4132 GGGGD
+4132 
-4137 HNQQSNP
+4137 
-4144 LLMRGGRG
+4144 
-4152 GSGIVVI
+4152 
-4159 QVPTTA
+4159 
-4165 TTPSQSYDT
+4165 
-4174 VKTITVSNVP
+4174 
-4184 STLTDVVG
+4184 
-4192 NIYKGSTAYPIH
+4192 
-4204 ATTSSSNVIIKNT
+4204 
-4217 GTYLS
+4217 
-4222 VFTTATQAFFTNA
+4222 
-4235 IDVTTQPTT
+4235 
-4244 TSDDNTIE
+4244 
-4252 DEPLSSGLSV
+4252 
-4262 SATLVFHHDTFAN
+4262 
-4275 SDDPHGDGSI
+4275 DPHGDGSS
-4285 TTAAVNGHVYS
+4285 NYS
-4296 DTPTGT
+4296 
-4302 YTWGTLGSAT
+4302 
-4312 LNQPSGTD
+4312 
-4320 TNAGSGGHTPGNTTY
+4320 
-4335 TWTPP
+4335 
-4340 GAITGARMLL
+4340 
-4350 VGGGGG
+4350 
-4356 GGMDMGGGG
+4356 
-4365 GAGGFLA
+4365 
-4372 IDSKDIPESEQT
+4372 
-4384 VVVGQG
+4384 
-4390 GIGAPRAS
+4390 
-4398 GTNVLGQTQPGSHT
+4398 
-4412 YSVPAYNGGDSSI
+4412 
-4425 AGETAYGGG
+4425 
-4434 RGGYTHNDDDRQ
+4434 
-4446 HGWPGGSGGGAS
+4446 
-4458 GYNQSSRNSPGGAGV
+4458 
-4473 TGQGNNGGGSNT
+4473 
-4485 SHYSGGGG
+4485 
-4493 GAGQAGTSANSEPKG
+4493 
-4508 GDGLPSDIL
+4508 
-4517 GTEYWWSGGGGGG
+4517 
-4530 GYSINGGDGGKGGGG
+4530 
-4545 GGAIGSNPGGTGGLT
+4545 
-4560 DGQAGGG
+4560 
-4567 GGTNQQANTPGGH
+4567 
-4580 AGKHTGGG
+4580 
-4588 GGGGAHFQ
+4588 
-4596 GNNYGGN
+4596 
-4603 GGSGIV
+4603 
-4609 IIKFLVQEVG
+4609 
-4619 YAGSTA
+4619 
-4625 VPDETTTITIG
+4625 
-4636 EEAPSETLDVST
+4636 
-4648 TTIQEPTL
+4648 
-4656 NLDFTV
+4656 
-4662 ATTKLARNVKRYNGL
+4662 
-4677 SNSSIGARFNRRESR
+4677 
-4692 KKRIEKRIS
+4692 
-4701 IPTSFSAELTANNA
+4701 
-4715 SSPTTLTVTVSNS
+4715 
-4728 RFYINGESKP
+4728 
-4738 TLAFI
+4738 
-4743 RGETYTFDQSDASN
+4743 
-4757 SGHPLVLATS
+4757 
-4767 EDGTQ
+4767 
-4772 YTTGWTASGTPGTN
+4772 
-4786 GSHAFIVP
+4786 
-4794 YDVPDTI
+4794 
-4801 YYKCSN
+4801 
-4807 HNNMGGEIHTTF
+4807 
-4819 GNAFSLGDFD
+4819 
-4829 IAANTHVSGE
+4829 
-4839 YTLAVNYDGTTSNL
+4839 
-4853 YVNGDLIS
+4853 
-4861 QTTPSPAISAG
+4861 
-4872 VKDFILGKEFD
+4872 
-4883 GYVKNFKFWNY
+4883 
-4894 AKLFLVTFS
+4894 
-4903 KVVFHYGSFD
+4903 
-4913 TVYGDADVTEAANNG
+4913 
-4928 HIFDDTPSG
+4928 
-4937 TYNWGTLGT
+4937 
-4946 PSTANRQTTYTWT
+4946 
-4959 PSGTL
+4959 
-4964 NVDILLVGGGG
+4964 
-4975 GSGYSYSGGGG
+4975 
-4986 AGGLVFSQ
+4986 
-4994 NESVS
+4994 
-4999 GQQSIVVGDGANG
+4999 
-5012 STERPYTTTGFD
+5012 
-5024 TSAFGYTAK
+5024 
-5033 GGGQGGGDDQAG
+5033 
-5045 VSGGSGGGG
+5045 
-5054 SDANVSGGSSNQD
+5054 
-5067 SYSGKGFGN
+5067 
-5076 NGGRSGGNGQ
+5076 
-5086 GGGGGGGAGGSGDNA
+5086 
-5101 PSGVGG
+5101 
-5107 IGKDYSSVF
+5107 
-5116 GTTYGVSGW
+5116 
-5125 FAGGGAP
+5125 
-5132 SGDSRSGYGGPYAGG
+5132 
-5147 TGGQGGGGNYNQNGQ
+5147 
-5162 PHTGGGGGGNRD
+5162 
-5174 GGNGYKGGSGIVIVI
+5174 
-5189 LS
+5189 